1 MATTQVATK
10 EGNIITVDHRD
21 GASEA
26 DILKYAFDQYQ
37 RDPSVAV
44 SKDSSIAVDPDLDPY
59 DSGEPFAV
67 DPDLDTYALG
77 EPSIFEEEDSSY
89 DLGLPLE
96 MGKAGLRGFGA
107 GILSSASGLAEL
119 ADIGTDFIGL
129 EDLID
134 SGDENEVIR
143 LANEGKQAL
152 NEYVGVGDRYK
163 DNYLVNLSEAFG
175 SIASILVPAGAA
187 GLVGKGVATAT
198 AVGMG
203 VGLNASDQADR
214 VKAAR
219 ERGETV
225 SEGQE
230 DLAIAMSGSVGFLE
244 AIPPLRI
251 LKKIRKF
258 KDPELNEEAFSAVK
272 SALYS
277 GLAEGGQEVFQ
288 SLLNNAIE
296 DGVYAEEGV
305 DYGESLYD
313 DFTVGAGAGALLD
326 ALTTGIYR
334 RRSRATRDAEIER
347 EQQFRDEDAA
357 ASEEFYDRA
366 DRARTAAEMGPRLEA
381 ELGLQ
386 QEQTLVAGEAVS
398 FDPLQPYEGSAVSL
412 KDRGAEYARQLARGA
427 VQQAEGFPDSGKFEV
442 VEEKVE
448 GGSAFKVVHSVS
460 GTQFGEASPY
470 RESSIHLMAN
480 LNQEI
485 INRKIN
491 RNVLDALDIA
501 PEAYTPEQAEGLYT
515 IGQKLNRPKRFTVT
529 SAVLNEAGGTIFSTS
544 DNFQEDKEIDQLHV
558 NQYGFPPRSQGQ
570 GKPKLYNELSNLTV
584 SQEINLERRK
594 KGQPEVQEFTL
605 EEAKQALGDKYPKLF
620 DVLLGVK
627 APDMPAI
634 TEKFGTVGARLAQKR
649 IGVEE
654 INTVLAEKNISS
666 SVSSPELQYVFE
678 KIVNE
683 SDVSNMTPAQ
693 RVYLVQELKKF
704 PIVGDVGARPSSL
717 PDFRP
722 KPYTK
727 AQYDSA
733 IEYVTETGD
742 GTLENIESNLG
753 SNASVKRTNT
763 IATALHRDLKKSGL
777 IDKDNMVSA
786 RPLLS
791 YQEPAENQPYKE
803 DVSKSAKDL
812 EESLSK
818 ELSGMG
824 LDDIR
829 LRVLDELKAGY
840 VTRKGELILSGIPEE
855 NLPDTEGYFFPPVKT
870 VFLALDKVETN
881 SRDQTPEA
889 KREAL
894 VDILN
899 HEVVHA
905 VRFLDLWKDNEWRLL
920 ENLAKT
926 KIVPGTDNITFFN
939 KAQSLYTDK
948 SAVTQMEE
956 GIAELIRYGHK
967 DRRLITGKPRS
978 LVERM
983 YNFFEKTGSALRGTG
998 FQSFSDVMSRLES
1011 GELGSRKR
1019 GEIRTLKAT
1028 EKRMGAVPERGIGL
1042 ARDVRELKPRTEEEI
1057 ETSRIR
1063 ARKQG
1068 FDVDNIFYHGTDH
1081 YNRDK
1086 NAAMLSDSEDI
1097 VIKKFDPSYPNSI
1110 NTIAGF
1116 FSLDPSFASN
1126 FAESYPE
1133 DGGGS
1138 PAVYPV
1144 YLRVNNSF
1152 DAGRIYRDNA
1162 DVLNDGV
1169 YDQPRPLKQKVLNL
1183 FNKKSFT
1190 NLSDLEEVQ
1199 LIAKE
1204 IKNPNHPYYKKRL
1217 ERVRDSGL
1225 FWPLTSDATDA
1236 EIIEVQKNRL
1246 LRTLNVLLPKKFK
1259 EEAPLHQTEIDD
1271 KYGQTATYTEGA
1283 VSPDTFGYSSL
1294 GLISDFIESAGFDSY
1309 IDYET
1314 DITEGATGIAV
1325 FDPSNIKGVF
1335 AEYDPSGVPEGYEYA
1350 DDIMFS
1356 RERASSPEGMTSI
1369 DLMPTEQELGQMKNG
1384 TYKPEKKRN
1393 LVDAA
1398 QFLQDRW
1405 EAATGRT
1412 EPFEYTPENKE
1423 IISDMLAQEA
1433 LVALEKDAN
1442 AIGWYDRKI
1451 KAAKKVMGL
1460 VEPRIMASPESEAR
1474 FDFGLAVTSN
1484 GQAVVDNFEMATKIF
1499 RYHEKNG
1506 RFPETKKEFDQ
1517 GGERN
1522 AAMLAA
1528 FNFHNAYERS
1538 GQNQPIREFLNE
1550 DYTVKELSKFALDF
1564 NAQVG
1569 FEAIKVPTSEGADV
1583 EVKASYILG
1592 PKIGQGFYQNIRGNY
1607 DPLTMDIWWMR
1618 MWNRAVGRPFK
1629 SVLDDDVRN
1638 DRRDEIKN
1646 FMKKSSGLPR
1656 KLANEVLKGNDQ
1668 TRTEIYA
1675 DPELFDGFIVDLNK
1689 RYQKYYKQ
1697 YKEDKGV
1704 NHVKPQIFQKTGTYV
1719 KNMAPLLQA
1728 TPKGVEE
1735 RAYMRE
1741 VVESARE
1748 RLKEK
1753 NYDIT
1758 TADFQALMW
1767 YPEKQLFRALG
1778 VAPGRGSDND
1788 YLDAAEAL
1796 AEKEGV
1802 SRGRIEKALRDAVG
1816 SRTNNGQPSPRGQ
1829 DGSVRGDASR
1839 IVGQEKSSL
1848 AESRARDLNSEILES
1863 RIIKAEESAAE
1874 FAQRY
1879 PENTLLGSLDRSAQ
1893 VQQDLVDQETMGEPF
1908 EFQTKGYKFGRKFVY
1923 WVADKFVGL
1932 KGAEKDINDYRR
1944 SLGLKPLKA
1953 TESAYIGEES
1963 ISGILGDKM
1972 REFEFNRKKPLAK
1985 KIAESNMSLDE
1996 IDEFLIMR
2004 HAIERNERIASRDE
2018 TRDVETQPGSGMLK
2032 EGQKL
2037 SNSFVKKTMKDRYD
2051 MDWDAAKETWSGG
2064 NLRAAKLNDIAKDLD
2079 QIINETMDATVEG
2092 GLIEPKV
2099 AENIRGLYNYYSPMR
2114 GKDIEDDYAESIVI
2128 GSGLSTKG
2136 KEFMRA
2142 MGRDSAAKSP
2152 LGHILLNAERAM
2164 SRGTK
2169 NKQFGQRLVNLV
2181 KSSPDETFW
2190 RVISP
2195 EDPKYSRAFES
2206 KFTYIGSDKDLQGQ
2220 TFTNVPEGS
2229 DSRDYIQK
2237 IIIKKD
2243 NPFLLDKDL
2252 LGVKVDGKQVYVE
2265 IADKRLLN
2273 AIAGMDGGTVDN
2285 IIQKFGVVNRWL
2297 SMMNTSLNPEFVIGN
2312 FTKDIQTAI
2321 FNILGE
2327 QDMTY
2332 GKAKD
2337 QALVAAVLK
2346 DVVPSMGVF
2355 YKAMQRFN
2363 LKDGTF
2369 AGSITGIS
2377 SKDLADV
2384 REYLSSGAKADW
2396 FHSRPPEDQ
2405 VKTIQSMIDMAN
2417 GGFKGNFKKGFE
2429 SVRNFVEDSN
2439 SAVENAVRLATFKA
2453 SRDQLMNAGVSRQEA
2468 IAQAAS
2474 LAKNLTVNFNRKGM
2488 AGDLINS
2495 LYLFFN
2501 ASVQGTANFGRGLV
2515 GPKGNPFS
2523 SEASRVKQGAVT
2535 ALIGFGALSALR
2547 AEEESEEN
2555 PETGRSYYSEIPE
2568 YIKERNIIVMHEPKF
2583 VGGARE
2589 SNTYITE
2596 DGKEYL
2602 GTQFYSTIPLPYGY
2616 NVFHVL
2622 GRSLFEM
2629 TNDHISPL
2637 KAASNVTS
2645 AFLGSFS
2652 PVPFSSPL
2660 PTIFTPLR
2668 EIDKNE
2674 NFFGGPI
2681 YRENFPTGTQL
2692 PASQLSMTSTK
2703 TPFIGAADA
2712 INTLTGGNEQESG
2725 DIDISPDVLEHLA
2738 EFALGGAGQFYLR
2751 SGNAFEKWAKG
2762 EGLKKREIPFLRK
2775 IKGEPDDNLS
2785 LSDFYERKR
2794 KLEQKKSRI
2803 DFLRG
2808 PERIAYRKENSG
2820 YIKAFINLEI
2830 AEERLRTLRKRRKIL
2845 RERASRS
2852 PAAALESAA
2861 GEERVYEEMNSAYN
2875 RFNKAYDL
2883 KVGRTK

>member
-10 EGNIITVDHRD
+10 EGNIITVEHRE

-26 DILKYAFDQYQ
+26 DILRYAIDQYQ

-44 SKDSSIAVDPDLDPY
+44 SKGSSIASDPDLDPY

-96 MGKAGLRGFGA
+96 MGKASVRGFG
-107 GILSSASGLAEL
+107 GGLLSSASGLAEL

-175 SIASILVPAGAA
+175 SIASAFVPAAGVA
-187 GLVGKGVATAT
+187 GLVGKGASTAT
-198 AVGMG
+198 AIGMG
-203 VGLNASDQADR
+203 VGLNAADQADR

-230 DLAIAMSGSVGFLE
+230 DAAIALSGLFGGAE
-244 AIPPLRI
+244 AITPLNI

-258 KDPELNEEAFSAVK
+258 KDPKKNEEAFNAVR

-277 GLAEGGQEVFQ
+277 GLGEGLQEVGQ
-288 SLLNNAIE
+288 SLVNNAIE

-305 DYGESLYD
+305 NYGESLWD

-326 ALTTGIYR
+326 AATTGVYR
-334 RRSRATRDAEIER
+334 RRSRATKDAEIER
-347 EQQFRDEDAA
+347 EQQFREEEAA
-357 ASEEFYDRA
+357 ASEAFYDRA
-366 DRARTAAEMGPRLEA
+366 DRAKTAAEMGPRLEA
-381 ELGLQ
+381 ELSLQ
-386 QEQTLVAGEAVS
+386 QEQALIAGEAVS

-427 VQQAEGFPDSGKFEV
+427 IQQAEGFPDSGKFEV
-442 VEEKVE
+442 IEEKVE
-448 GGSAFKVVHSVS
+448 GGSIFKVEHSS

-470 RESSIHLMAN
+470 RESSVHLMAN

-491 RNVLDALDIA
+491 SGVLDALDIA
-501 PEAYTPEQAEGLYT
+501 PESYTPEQAEGLYS

-529 SAVLNEAGGTIFSTS
+529 SAVLNEAGDTTFSPNS
-544 DNFQEDKEIDQLHV
+544 AYQEDKSIDQLHV
-558 NQYGFPPRSQGQ
+558 NQYGFEPLSQGK
-570 GKPKLYNELSNLTV
+570 GEPKLYKDLRDLTV
-584 SQEINLERRK
+584 AQEINLERRR

-666 SVSSPELQYVFE
+666 SVTSPELQYVFE

-683 SDVSNMTPAQ
+683 SDVGKMTPAQ

-727 AQYDSA
+727 AEYDSA
-733 IEYVTETGD
+733 IEFVTKSGD

-753 SNASVKRTNT
+753 SSATVKRRKT
-763 IATALHRDLKKSGL
+763 IATALHKDLKKSGL
-777 IDKDNMVSA
+777 IDKGDNVSA
-786 RPLLS
+786 PPLLS
-791 YQEPAENQPYKE
+791 YQEPAGNQPYKE
-803 DVSKSAKDL
+803 DVSESAKAL

-818 ELSGMG
+818 GLSGIG

-840 VTRKGELILSGIPEE
+840 VTRKGELILSGTPEE

-905 VRFLDLWKDNEWRLL
+905 VRFLDLWKDSEWRLL

-926 KIVPGTDNITFFN
+926 KIVPGTGNVTFFN

-948 SAVTQMEE
+948 SAVEQMEE
-956 GIAELIRYGHK
+956 GVAELIRYGHK
-967 DRRLITGKPRS
+967 DKKLITGKPRS

-998 FQSFSDVMSRLES
+998 FQSFSDVMTRLES

-1042 ARDVRELKPRTEEEI
+1042 AKDVREPKLRKEI
-1057 ETSRIR
+1057 ISRRKIE

-1068 FDVDNIFYHGTDH
+1068 FNINDIYYHGTDH
-1081 YNRDK
+1081 YNRDRK
-1086 NAAMLSDSEDI
+1086 DNNPEDI
-1097 VIKKFDPSYPNSI
+1097 VIRKFDPSYPNSI
-1110 NTIAGF
+1110 NTVAGF
-1116 FSLDPSFASN
+1116 FSLSPRFSSQ

-1144 YLRVNNSF
+1144 YLRVNNPF

-1162 DVLNDGV
+1162 DVLNEGV
-1169 YDQPRPLKQKVLNL
+1169 YDRPIPLKQKVLSL
-1183 FNKKSFT
+1183 FNQKSST

-1204 IKNPNHPYYKKRL
+1204 IKNPNHPYYKKRI
-1217 ERVRDSGL
+1217 EKVRDNDN

-1246 LRTLNVLLPKKFK
+1246 LRTLNVLLPKRFK
-1259 EEAPLHQTEIDD
+1259 EKAPLHQTEIDD
-1271 KYGQTATYTEGA
+1271 RYGRTATYTEGA
-1283 VSPDTFGYSSL
+1283 VSPSTFGYNSL
-1294 GLISDFIESAGFDSY
+1294 GLISDFIDSAGFDSY

-1335 AEYDPSGVPEGYEYA
+1335 AKYDPSRVPEGSEYT

-1356 RERASSPEGMTSI
+1356 RKRASSPEGMTSI

-1384 TYKPEKKRN
+1384 TYKPKKKRK

-1412 EPFEYTPENKE
+1412 EPFEYTAENKE

-1433 LVALEKDAN
+1433 IVALDKDAN

-1451 KAAKKVMGL
+1451 KAAKKVMSL

-1528 FNFHNAYERS
+1528 FKFHNAYERS
-1538 GQNQPIREFLNE
+1538 GQNQPIREFLDE
-1550 DYTVKELSKFALDF
+1550 DYTVRELSEFALDF

-1569 FEAIKVPTSEGADV
+1569 FEAIKVPSSEGAGV

-1629 SVLDDDVRN
+1629 SVLEDEVRN
-1638 DRRDEIKN
+1638 ERRDAIKN

-1656 KLANEVLKGNDQ
+1656 KLADEVLKGNDQ
-1668 TRTEIYA
+1668 TRSEIYA

-1741 VVESARE
+1741 VVELARD
-1748 RLKEK
+1748 RLKES

-1802 SRGRIEKALRDAVG
+1802 SLGRIEKTLRDADG
-1816 SRTNNGQPSPRGQ
+1816 SRANNDQPSPRGQ
-1829 DGSVRGDASR
+1829 DGSVRVDASG
-1839 IVGQEKSSL
+1839 IVGQEESSL

-1893 VQQDLVDQETMGEPF
+1893 VQKDLVDQETMGEPF

-1944 SLGLKPLKA
+1944 SLGLNPLKA

-1985 KIAESNMSLDE
+1985 KIAESKLSLDE

-2037 SNSFVKKTMKDRYD
+2037 SNSFVKRTMKDRYD
-2051 MDWDAAKETWSGG
+2051 MEWNSAKETWSGG

-2079 QIINETMDATVEG
+2079 QIINETLDNTVEG

-2099 AENIRGLYNYYSPMR
+2099 AENIRGIYNYYSPMR

-2181 KSSPDETFW
+2181 KNNPDETFW

-2195 EDPKYSRAFES
+2195 EDPKYSRAFER

-2285 IIQKFGVVNRWL
+2285 IIQKFGLVNRWL
-2297 SMMNTSLNPEFVIGN
+2297 SMMNTALSPEFVISN
-2312 FTKDIQTAI
+2312 FTKDIQAAVL
-2321 FNILGE
+2321 NILGE

-2355 YKAMQRFN
+2355 YKAMQRYN
-2363 LKDGTF
+2363 PKDGTLI
-2369 AGSITGIS
+2369 GSITGIG
-2377 SKDLADV
+2377 SKDAADV
-2384 REYLSSGAKADW
+2384 REFLSSGAKADW
-2396 FHSRPPEDQ
+2396 FHTRPPEDQ

-2429 SVRNFVEDSN
+2429 SIRNFVEDSN

-2474 LAKNLTVNFNRKGM
+2474 LAKNLTINFNRKGM
-2488 AGDLINS
+2488 GGDLINAM
-2495 LYLFFN
+2495 YLFFN

-2515 GPKGNPFS
+2515 GPRGNPFS

-2535 ALIGFGALSALR
+2535 ALIGFGALSALK

-2555 PETGRSYYSEIPE
+2555 PETGRSFYSEIPE
-2568 YIKERNIIVMHEPKF
+2568 YIKERNMIVMHEPKF
-2583 VGGARE
+2583 VPGKRE
-2589 SNTYITE
+2589 SNTYITK

-2629 TNDHISPL
+2629 TNDHVSPL

-2681 YRENFPTGTQL
+2681 YRENFPTGTQV
-2692 PASQLSMTSTK
+2692 PESQLSMASTK
-2703 TPFIGAADA
+2703 PPFIAAAKA
-2712 INTLTGGNEQESG
+2712 INTLFKGNEQESG
-2725 DIDISPDVLEHLA
+2725 AVDISPDVLEHLA
-2738 EFALGGAGQFYLR
+2738 EFALGGAGQFYMR

-2762 EGLKKREIPFLRK
+2762 EELKTREIPFLRK
-2775 IKGEPDDNLS
+2775 IKGEADDNLS

-2794 KLEQKKSRI
+2794 KLEQKAARI
-2803 DFLRG
+2803 EFLRG
-2808 PERIAYRKENSG
+2808 PERIAYRKENSS
-2820 YIKAFINLEI
+2820 YIQTFINLEI
-2830 AEERLRTLRKRRKIL
+2830 AEERLRTLRKRRKLL
-2845 RERASRS
+2845 REKASRS
-2852 PAAALESAA
+2852 PAAALEAAA
-2861 GEERVYEEMNSAYN
+2861 GEEMVYDQMNSAYN
-2875 RFNKAYDL
+2875 KFNKAYDL

>member
-10 EGNIITVDHRD
+10 EGYIITVDHLD
-21 GASEA
+21 GASEG
-26 DILKYAFDQYQ
+26 DILNYAFDQYQ
-37 RDPSVAV
+37 IDP
-44 SKDSSIAVDPDLDPY
+44 SIAVNPEPEPEPELDIP
-59 DSGEPFAV
+59 E
-67 DPDLDTYALG
+67 LG
-77 EPSIFEEEDSSY
+77 K
-89 DLGLPLE
+89 E
-96 MGKAGLRGFGA
+96 MGKAGVRGFG
-107 GILSSASGLAEL
+107 GGLLSSASGLAEL

-134 SGDENEVIR
+134 SGNENEVIR

-152 NEYVGVGDRYK
+152 NEYVGVGDEYK

-175 SIASILVPAGAA
+175 SIASVFVPAGAA
-187 GLVGKGVATAT
+187 GVIGRGASIATGM
-198 AVGMG
+198 GMG
-203 VGLNASDQADR
+203 VGLNAADQADR

-230 DLAIAMSGSVGFLE
+230 DAAIALSGLFGMAE
-244 AIPPLRI
+244 AFTPLQI
-251 LKKIRKF
+251 LKKIKRF
-258 KDPELNEEAFSAVK
+258 KNPQKNEEAFNAIRN
-272 SALYS
+272 ALES
-277 GLAEGGQEVFQ
+277 GLGEGLQEVFQ
-288 SLLNNAIE
+288 TFINNAIE

-305 DYGESLYD
+305 NYGESLWD

-326 ALTTGIYR
+326 AVTTGVYR
-334 RRSRATRDAEIER
+334 RRSRATRDAEIDRER
-347 EQQFRDEDAA
+347 QFREEDAA
-357 ASEEFYDRA
+357 ASEEYYDRA
-366 DRARTAAEMGPRLEA
+366 DRAKKAAEMGERLGA
-381 ELGLQ
+381 DLDLQ
-386 QEQTLVAGEAVS
+386 QQQALVESESVS

-427 VQQAEGFPDSGKFEV
+427 IQQAEGFPDSGKFEV
-442 VEEKVE
+442 IEELDAAGLGQELDVVEIGDTVQAYDATGKPYQAEVVGVGGTDRTAAGNAVGVAKVLRKENGESVLLEEGAVVTSVNAQQKVE
-448 GGSAFKVVHSVS
+448 GGSTFKVIHSVS
-460 GTQFGEASPY
+460 GAQFGEASPY
-470 RESSIHLMAN
+470 RESAIHLMAN
-480 LNQEI
+480 LNQEMI
-485 INRKIN
+485 DRKVNRG
-491 RNVLDALDIA
+491 VLDALDIA
-501 PEAYTPEQAEGLYT
+501 PESYSPEQAESLYS

-529 SAVLNEAGGTIFSTS
+529 SAVLNEAGGTTS
-544 DNFQEDKEIDQLHV
+544 SPNSAYQEDKSIDQLHV
-558 NQYGFPPRSQGQ
+558 NQYGIPPFSQGG
-570 GKPKLYNELSNLTV
+570 GKPKLYNDLSDLTV

-594 KGQPEVQEFTL
+594 NGQREVEEFTL

-634 TEKFGTVGARLAQKR
+634 TEKFGTVGARLAQER

-666 SVSSPELQYVFE
+666 SVSSPEMQYIFE

-683 SDVSNMTPAQ
+683 SSVSNMTPAQ

-722 KPYTK
+722 KSYTK

-733 IEYVTETGD
+733 IEHVTETGD
-742 GTLENIESNLG
+742 GTLENIESNIG
-753 SNASVKRTNT
+753 GDASVKRTST
-763 IATALHRDLKKSGL
+763 IAAGLHRDLKKAGL
-777 IDKDNMVSA
+777 IDKDDMVSA

-791 YQEPAENQPYKE
+791 YQEEVAENQPYKE
-803 DVSKSAKDL
+803 DVSELAKAL

-818 ELSGMG
+818 DLSGLG

-829 LRVLDELKAGY
+829 LRVLDELKVGP
-840 VTRKGELILSGIPEE
+840 VTRKGEIILRGTPEE
-855 NLPDTEGYFFPPVKT
+855 NFPEAEGYFLPSAKT
-870 VFLALDKVETN
+870 VFLALDTIETN
-881 SRDQTPEA
+881 SKDQTPEA

-894 VDILN
+894 LDILN
-899 HEVVHA
+899 HEIVHG
-905 VRFLDLWKDNEWRLL
+905 VRFLDLWTAKEWSLL
-920 ENLAKT
+920 ENLAKK
-926 KIVPGTDNITFFN
+926 KIVPGTGNVTFYN
-939 KAQSLYTDK
+939 KAQSLYSGKD
-948 SAVTQMEE
+948 AVTQMEE
-956 GIAELIRYGHK
+956 AVAELIRYGHK
-967 DRRLITGKPRS
+967 DKRLITGKPRS

-983 YNFFEKTGSALRGTG
+983 YNFFEKAGSSLRGTG
-998 FQSFSDVMSRLES
+998 FQSFSDVMNRLES
-1011 GELGSRKR
+1011 GELGSRGR

-1042 ARDVRELKPRTEEEI
+1042 GRNVRLSGPQTPEEEI
-1057 ETSRIR
+1057 QSSGI
-1063 ARKQG
+1063 
-1068 FDVDNIFYHGTDH
+1068 
-1081 YNRDK
+1081 
-1086 NAAMLSDSEDI
+1086 MLSR
-1097 VIKKFDPSYPNSI
+1097 K
-1110 NTIAGF
+1110 
-1116 FSLDPSFASN
+1116 
-1126 FAESYPE
+1126 
-1133 DGGGS
+1133 
-1138 PAVYPV
+1138 
-1144 YLRVNNSF
+1144 
-1152 DAGRIYRDNA
+1152 
-1162 DVLNDGV
+1162 
-1169 YDQPRPLKQKVLNL
+1169 
-1183 FNKKSFT
+1183 
-1190 NLSDLEEVQ
+1190 
-1199 LIAKE
+1199 
-1204 IKNPNHPYYKKRL
+1204 
-1217 ERVRDSGL
+1217 
-1225 FWPLTSDATDA
+1225 
-1236 EIIEVQKNRL
+1236 
-1246 LRTLNVLLPKKFK
+1246 
-1259 EEAPLHQTEIDD
+1259 
-1271 KYGQTATYTEGA
+1271 
-1283 VSPDTFGYSSL
+1283 
-1294 GLISDFIESAGFDSY
+1294 
-1309 IDYET
+1309 
-1314 DITEGATGIAV
+1314 
-1325 FDPSNIKGVF
+1325 
-1335 AEYDPSGVPEGYEYA
+1335 
-1350 DDIMFS
+1350 
-1356 RERASSPEGMTSI
+1356 RASSPEGMTNI

-1433 LVALEKDAN
+1433 LVALDKDAN

-1451 KAAKKVMGL
+1451 KAAKRVMSL

-1506 RFPETKKEFDQ
+1506 RFPETKKEFYQ

-1528 FNFHNAYERS
+1528 FRFHNAYQRS
-1538 GQNQPIREFLNE
+1538 GQNKPIREFLDE
-1550 DYTVKELSKFALDF
+1550 DYTVSELSKFALDF
-1564 NAQVG
+1564 NSQVG
-1569 FEAIKVPTSEGADV
+1569 FEAIKVPSSEGADV
-1583 EVKASYILG
+1583 LVKASYVLG

-1629 SVLDDDVRN
+1629 SVLGDEVRN
-1638 DRRDEIKN
+1638 NRRNEIKN

-1656 KLANEVLKGNDQ
+1656 KLADEVLKGNDQ
-1668 TRTEIYA
+1668 TRLEIYA

-1719 KNMAPLLQA
+1719 KNMAPLLQG

-1741 VVESARE
+1741 VVELARD
-1748 RLKEK
+1748 RLKES

-1767 YPEKQLFRALG
+1767 YPEKQLFRSLG

-1796 AEKEGV
+1796 AKKEGV
-1802 SRGRIEKALRDAVG
+1802 SRGKIEEALRDADR
-1816 SRTNNGQPSPRGQ
+1816 SRANNDQPSSRGQ
-1829 DGSVRGDASR
+1829 DGSVRGDVSGA
-1839 IVGQEKSSL
+1839 VGQKGSPFVEP
-1848 AESRARDLNSEILES
+1848 RAGYLKPEIFES
-1863 RIIKAEESAAE
+1863 RIREAEESAAE
-1874 FAQRY
+1874 FAERN
-1879 PENTLLGSLDRSAQ
+1879 PANTILGSLDRGAQ
-1893 VQQDLVDQETMGEPF
+1893 VQKDLVDQETMGEPF
-1908 EFQTKGYKFGRKFVY
+1908 EFQTKGYRFGRKFVY

-1944 SLGLKPLKA
+1944 NLGLNPLKA

-1972 REFEFNRKKPLAK
+1972 REFEFKKKKPLAK
-1985 KIAESNMSLDE
+1985 KIAESSMSLDE

-2018 TRDVETQPGSGMLK
+2018 TRDVETEPGSGMLRTG
-2032 EGQKL
+2032 EKL
-2037 SNSFVKKTMKDRYD
+2037 SNSFVKKTMKERYD
-2051 MDWDAAKETWSGG
+2051 MDWNDAKETWSGG
-2064 NLRAAKLNDIAKDLD
+2064 NLKATKLNDIAKDLD
-2079 QIINETMDATVEG
+2079 QIIDETLDATVEG

-2099 AENIRGLYNYYSPMR
+2099 AENIRGLYNYYAPMR
-2114 GKDIEDDYAESIVI
+2114 GKDIEDDYAESIVV

-2136 KEFMRA
+2136 KEFMRS
-2142 MGRDSAAKSP
+2142 MGRESAAKSP

-2181 KSSPDETFW
+2181 KNNPDETFW

-2195 EDPKYSRAFES
+2195 EDPKYSRAFEK
-2206 KFTYIGSDKDLQGQ
+2206 KFTYIGPDKELQGQ

-2229 DSRDYIQK
+2229 NSRDYIQK
-2237 IIIKKD
+2237 IVIKKD

-2252 LGVKVDGKQVYVE
+2252 LGVKVDGKQVYIE

-2285 IIQKFGVVNRWL
+2285 LIQKFGLINRWL
-2297 SMMNTSLNPEFVIGN
+2297 SMMNTALNPEFIIGN

-2327 QDMTY
+2327 QDMSY

-2337 QALVAAVLK
+2337 QALIAAVLK

-2363 LKDGTF
+2363 PKDGTF
-2369 AGSITGIS
+2369 VGSITGIGA
-2377 SKDLADV
+2377 KDAADV
-2384 REYLSSGAKADW
+2384 REFLLSGAKADW

-2429 SVRNFVEDSN
+2429 AVRSFVEDSN

-2453 SRDQLMNAGVSRQEA
+2453 SRDQLMNSGISRQEA
-2468 IAQAAS
+2468 VAQAAS
-2474 LAKNLTVNFNRKGM
+2474 LAKNLTINFNRKGM

-2495 LYLFFN
+2495 MYLFFN

-2515 GPKGNPFS
+2515 GPRGNPFS
-2523 SEASRVKQGAVT
+2523 SEASRVKQGAVA

-2555 PETGRSYYSEIPE
+2555 PETGRSFYSEIPD
-2568 YIKERNIIVMHEPKF
+2568 YVKERNIVVMNAPSVVPGK
-2583 VGGARE
+2583 RS
-2589 SNTYITE
+2589 SNIYIGK
-2596 DGKEYL
+2596 DGKEYK
-2602 GTQFYSTIPLPYGY
+2602 GTQFYTTIPLPYGY

-2622 GRSLFEM
+2622 GQNLFEM

-2652 PVPFSSPL
+2652 PVPVSSLL
-2660 PTIFTPLR
+2660 PTVFTPLR

-2692 PASQLSMTSTK
+2692 PESQMSMASTK
-2703 TPFIGAADA
+2703 APFIGTAKA
-2712 INTLTGGNEQESG
+2712 INKFFGGNEQESG
-2725 DIDISPDVLEHLA
+2725 DVDISPDVLEHLA

-2751 SGNAFEKWAKG
+2751 SGNALEKWAK
-2762 EGLKKREIPFLRK
+2762 EEDLKAREIPFLRK
-2775 IKGEPDDNLS
+2775 VRGEPDDNLS
-2785 LSDFYERKR
+2785 LSDFYERK
-2794 KLEQKKSRI
+2794 KILEQKEARVN
-2803 DFLRG
+2803 FLRG
-2808 PERIAYRKENSG
+2808 AERVAYRKENAN
-2820 YIKAFINLEI
+2820 YIKALGHLDR
-2830 AEERLRTLRKRRKIL
+2830 AEERLRELRARRKIL

-2852 PAAALESAA
+2852 PADALRSADA
-2861 GEERVYEEMNSAYN
+2861 EEAVYDRMNSAYN
-2875 RFNKAYDL
+2875 KFNKAYDAI
-2883 KVGRTK
+2883 VGRTK